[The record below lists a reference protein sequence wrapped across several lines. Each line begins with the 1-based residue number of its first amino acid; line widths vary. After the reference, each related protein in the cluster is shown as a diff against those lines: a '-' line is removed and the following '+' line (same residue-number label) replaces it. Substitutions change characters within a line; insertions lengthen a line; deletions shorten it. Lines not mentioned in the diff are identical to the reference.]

1 MFGLGLPE
9 IIFIFVLAALILG
22 PEHMPRAARMIGK
35 WSAKMRSAA
44 TSFTQAVT
52 EDADISEI
60 KSNLNDVRREIE
72 SAKNELSGVTKEV
85 SNIGHE
91 THEAFE
97 DAKQELKAF
106 QASTGRDNDRE
117 NDGVEPQ
124 PGASFMDR
132 PMSGL
137 SSTESHKTLSSCIEK
152 EPCVPV
158 LRSIRLSPH
167 TFLPGAESHQVSKKR
182 IALCGPE
189 KGENNR
195 SVSVSKP
202 AAFPGFCIYRSLPA
216 PVRSDNA
223 SLKSFVLSQKQ
234 KSEP

>member
-60 KSNLNDVRREIE
+60 KNNLNDVRREIE
-72 SAKNELSGVTKEV
+72 SAKNELTGVSKEV
-85 SNIGHE
+85 LDIGRQ
-91 THEAFE
+91 THDAFE
-97 DAKQELKAF
+97 DAKEELKAF
-106 QASTGRDNDRE
+106 QASTGRDNE
-117 NDGVEPQ
+117 ACVPEPET
-124 PGASFMDR
+124 PVWNR
-132 PMSGL
+132 PMVAFV
-137 SSTESHKTLSSCIEK
+137 TEK
-152 EPCVPV
+152 EPCVSG
-158 LRSIRLSPH
+158 LRAVRLSPH

-189 KGENNR
+189 KGEHFKA
-195 SVSVSKP
+195 VPVSKP
-202 AAFPGFCIYRSLPA
+202 AVFPGLCIHRGLPV
-216 PVRSDNA
+216 PVNPDNA
-223 SLKSFVLSQKQ
+223 SLKSFVLPQKQ
-234 KSEP
+234 KPVP